1 MKIRTEKSI
10 LLTELLKS
18 KIGCSMTKVKKKIS
32 QDDIFINGVLVCE
45 HNPEVPAGSLVEI
58 KAKAIIPKDNI
69 SILFEDEH
77 IIAVEKP
84 CGLLTNQSK
93 NDKKDTLLF
102 KVSNYLKTKSHGKT
116 RAFIVHRLDQK
127 VSGIVIFAKNKETE
141 SYLIKNWYK
150 FEKTYHALVEGCPKE
165 KQGKIESWL
174 YEDRNLKV
182 HSGAQR
188 EDSKQAI
195 TFYSVDQK
203 FRQFSLIAVKLGTGR
218 KNQIRVHM
226 ADLGCPIVG
235 DFKYGASA
243 NSIGRIGLHAH
254 TMKLIHPIS
263 SKELIIRCPTPQSFV
278 RFK

>member
-1 MKIRTEKSI
+1 MTITAKKKGYPMKFRAEKSI
-10 LLTELLKS
+10 LLIELLKA
-18 KIGCSMTKVKKKIS
+18 KIGCSMTKLKKKMS
-32 QDDIFINGVLVCE
+32 QADIFINGVLISE
-45 HNPEVPAGSLVEI
+45 HNPEVSAGSIVEL

-150 FEKTYHALVEGCPKE
+150 FEKTYHALVEG
-165 KQGKIESWL
+165 
-174 YEDRNLKV
+174 
-182 HSGAQR
+182 H
-188 EDSKQAI
+188 
-195 TFYSVDQK
+195 QK
-203 FRQFSLIAVKLGTGR
+203 KKKAKL
-218 KNQIRVHM
+218 
-226 ADLGCPIVG
+226 
-235 DFKYGASA
+235 
-243 NSIGRIGLHAH
+243 
-254 TMKLIHPIS
+254 
-263 SKELIIRCPTPQSFV
+263 
-278 RFK
+278 